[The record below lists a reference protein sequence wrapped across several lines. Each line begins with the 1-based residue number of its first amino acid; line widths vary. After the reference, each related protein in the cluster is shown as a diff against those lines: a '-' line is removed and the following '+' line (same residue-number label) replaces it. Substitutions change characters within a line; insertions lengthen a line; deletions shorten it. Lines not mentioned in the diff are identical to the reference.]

1 MKKSLV
7 GFLLSLA
14 VCLGILGFYILGGF
28 DGLEYKSVDLRFRL
42 RGPRTPHPDVTV
54 VAVDEKSIAELG
66 RWPWPRN
73 VHARLIDIL
82 TQAEAKAIAFDI
94 LFPEPDKDR
103 PWADTELGR
112 AAAKSGRVV
121 FGMHF
126 EDKDADG
133 RLTQPKFPIP
143 ALLKP
148 GVLPGFV
155 NIRGQSDGINRRLP
169 VWVLHENRFYPALA
183 FAAYAAAEKVSPDQ
197 LLESWTPPIPTE
209 GEWNELHLNFNGGYQ
224 VFPYHSFSD
233 VFKGLVPREQFKNK
247 IVVIGGTATA
257 LFDYTPVPNNEH
269 FPGLEIHATA
279 LDNYLNR
286 NYLKPAGGE
295 WTALLIVIFAF
306 AGAFT
311 LTRVPVWAGAAS
323 SIAMAVGFF
332 VVCYFL
338 FANRFIL
345 LEFVAPAM
353 TILATYLV
361 LFSYRLLTEE
371 KEKRWIKGTF
381 SQYMSKKLV
390 DILASDPDR
399 MKLGGEEKE
408 MTVFFSDLAGFTTLS
423 ESMRAPDLVHLLNE
437 YLTEMSD
444 VILVKYDG
452 FVDKYIGD
460 AIMAFWNAPL
470 DQPDH
475 ASLACFAAL
484 DQMEKL
490 KELQRRFAERKL
502 PAIDCRM
509 GINTGLMVVG
519 NMGSNNKFN
528 YTVIGDPVNQASR
541 FEGANKAY
549 HTHIMISE
557 STYEK
562 AKNDVEVRQLDL
574 LRVKGKNL
582 PIRVYELA
590 ARKDGLSGA
599 QKKGFAL
606 YGEGLAFYLERKF
619 EKALD
624 KFKKTLAH
632 LPDDGPSQ
640 VYIKRSE
647 DYIKAPPPKNWDGV
661 FVMTTK

>member
-1 MKKSLV
+1 MKKRFAN
-7 GFLLSLA
+7 FLLAAA
-14 VCLGILGFYILGGF
+14 VAVGILGFHHFIGL
-28 DGLEYKSVDLRFRL
+28 DGLELRSVDFRFHL
-42 RGPRTPHPDVTV
+42 RGDRAPHPDVVV
-54 VAVDEKSIAELG
+54 VAADEKSIAEMG
-66 RWPWPRN
+66 RWPWRRD
-73 VHARLIDIL
+73 VHGVLIDFLSKAGAKVVAFDVLFTEPDRDRPQSDARLGDR
-82 TQAEAKAIAFDI
+82 AE
-94 LFPEPDKDR
+94 
-103 PWADTELGR
+103 
-112 AAAKSGRVV
+112 KSGRAV
-121 FGMHF
+121 FGMLF
-126 EDKDADG
+126 QREQDG
-133 RLTQPKFPIP
+133 RPAKPLLPLP
-143 ALLKP
+143 ALRTSP
-148 GVLPGFV
+148 AGFV
-155 NIRGQSDGINRRLP
+155 NIFAEIDGVSRRLP
-169 VWVLHENRFYPALA
+169 VWVEYEGRPYYGLA
-183 FAAYAAAEKVSPDQ
+183 FAAYAAALGRSPEDV
-197 LLESWTPPIPTE
+197 LRSASVPTE
-209 GEWNELHLNFNGGYQ
+209 EGPWNEINLNFVGGYET
-224 VFPYHSFSD
+224 FPYHSYVD
-233 VFKGLVPREQFKNK
+233 VYKGRADPADFKDK
-247 IVVIGGTATA
+247 IVLVGGTAIA
-257 LFDYTPVPNNEH
+257 LFDTQSVPNVAN
-269 FPGLEIHATA
+269 FPGLEIHANA
-279 LDNYLNR
+279 LDNYLNG
-286 NYLKPAGGE
+286 NYLRRAGRG
-295 WTALLIVIFAF
+295 WTVFFVLLFTLAGALFLPRVAVWKGAVIFAALA
-306 AGAFT
+306 AG
-311 LTRVPVWAGAAS
+311 
-323 SIAMAVGFF
+323 
-332 VVCYFL
+332 YFL
-338 FANRFIL
+338 LTYWLFAQKNVL
-345 LEFVAPAM
+345 LEFVIPA
-353 TILATYLV
+353 TAIVATYLV
-361 LFSYRLLTEE
+361 IFSYRLLTEE

-444 VILVKYDG
+444 IILVKYDG

-475 ASLACFAAL
+475 AKLACFAAL

-557 STYEK
+557 TTYEK

-590 ARKDGLSGA
+590 ARKDGLSEA
-599 QKKGFAL
+599 QKNGFAL